1 MGSCVWRLFFE
12 LRWLRV
18 GLVCSWIRVEV
29 RIFKF
34 PEMIIENAYKAS
46 SRFRS
51 SLTSTSIVLGYERTR
66 VSVHGNEGSN

>member
-1 MGSCVWRLFFE
+1 MQGLFVAGQEEYRL
-12 LRWLRV
+12 
-18 GLVCSWIRVEV
+18 S
-29 RIFKF
+29 IFKIY
-34 PEMIIENAYKAS
+34 EMIVENAYKAS